1 MSNSSSGVKPIS
13 FSDLSAVNQNI
24 SDKIGSYPAENGY
37 DKCNSN
43 QNDLIVRRRRRRRR
57 NKADFLDPKIN
68 SEIEN
73 SYKSAAESSASIPYQ
88 KFSAY
93 LANHKSLSDPT
104 QATCSAQASASD
116 KLIYD
121 DSLTQLNH
129 KTPIVMLSP
138 DSNAR
143 QTPSVSPSISIG
155 SESSPNIPLM
165 SDLQRQQV
173 DAIKEAY
180 HQAIQ
185 LVKAQGLPKNSGD
198 INTTIN
204 ITELG
209 VRRIIFYFKLIS
221 DFRELPHDIMVKLL
235 KQSMMSLLQIHGIN
249 SYNKEENSFKQP
261 FTDDVPFSAES
272 LESVYGEEVYKIT
285 MDITRNMYDLCNRD
299 MTYIKILMLIVL
311 FDPLNENLTLREKR
325 IVSEL
330 QNKYVTL
337 IYAYLCESFG
347 TSTAELTFKGM
358 IFELNKVNELSRWF
372 EKAVVEK
379 SNYEYVRPLM
389 KEVFSFP
396 TDSTPP
402 MSSASFYT
410 SSSSSSNPSS
420 YPSSISITSSNL
432 DTSKNDFRN
441 RDIKSIQNEFDTDKN
456 NNSHA
461 VNDSMNKNNN
471 QTNSINS

>member
-1 MSNSSSGVKPIS
+1 M
-13 FSDLSAVNQNI
+13 
-24 SDKIGSYPAENGY
+24 GSYPAENGY
-37 DKCNSN
+37 DKSNSTR
-43 QNDLIVRRRRRRRR
+43 NDLIVRRRRRRRR
-57 NKADFLDPKIN
+57 NKADFLDPKTN

-93 LANHKSLSDPT
+93 IAHSKSLSDPT
-104 QATCSAQASASD
+104 QATCSAHASASD
-116 KLIYD
+116 RLVYD
-121 DSLTQLNH
+121 ESSAPLSSQAR
-129 KTPIVMLSP
+129 TPVVMLSP

-143 QTPSVSPSISIG
+143 QTPSVSPSISLGG
-155 SESSPNIPLM
+155 SESSPNVPLM

-285 MDITRNMYDLCNRD
+285 MEITRNMYDLCNRD
-299 MTYIKILMLIVL
+299 MTYIKVLMLIVL
-311 FDPLNENLTLREKR
+311 FDPLNENLTLKEKR

-337 IYAYLCESFG
+337 IYAYMCESFG
-347 TSTAELTFKGM
+347 ASTAELTFKGM

-420 YPSSISITSSNL
+420 YPSSISITSSNF
-432 DTSKNDFRN
+432 DSSKNDFRS
-441 RDIKSIQNEFDTDKN
+441 RDVKSIQNEFDTDKN

-461 VNDSMNKNNN
+461 VNDSMNKINNN

>member
-1 MSNSSSGVKPIS
+1 MSSSSNGAIKPIS
-13 FSDLSAVNQNI
+13 FSDLGAVNQNI
-24 SDKIGSYPAENGY
+24 SDKIGSYPAE
-37 DKCNSN
+37 SN
-43 QNDLIVRRRRRRRR
+43 RNDLIVRRRRRRRR
-57 NKADFLDPKIN
+57 NKADFLDPKTN

-73 SYKSAAESSASIPYQ
+73 SYKSTAESSASIPYQ

-93 LANHKSLSDPT
+93 IANNKSLSDP
-104 QATCSAQASASD
+104 TCSAQASASD
-116 KLIYD
+116 KLVYD
-121 DSLTQLNH
+121 ESLSQLNS
-129 KTPIVMLSP
+129 KTPVVMLSP

-143 QTPSVSPSISIG
+143 QTPSVSPSISLG

-337 IYAYLCESFG
+337 IYAYMCESFG

-432 DTSKNDFRN
+432 DSSKNDFRN
-441 RDIKSIQNEFDTDKN
+441 RDIKSIQSEFDTDKN

-461 VNDSMNKNNN
+461 VNDSMNKINNN